1 MNANYTNGVNPL
13 RIISMHSHIGI
24 AFSEAVMDFTIK
36 NIKKGVAEVSRE
48 IGYLIID
55 TNPNGQ
61 YNMVRKL
68 AGQHYPRFHAY
79 VKSRP
84 AGRGSSMA
92 PTSSRVHDLVGTS
105 PSGQGNDFNFSLH
118 LDQKQPSYETKGVH
132 AHSGE
137 YFGPVVEE
145 EADRI
150 KQIFTD
156 K

>member
-1 MNANYTNGVNPL
+1 MA
-13 RIISMHSHIGI
+13 
-24 AFSEAVMDFTIK
+24 DFTIK
-36 NIKKGVAEVSRE
+36 NLQKSIAEVSRE

-55 TNPNGQ
+55 AKENGQ

-105 PSGQGNDFNFSLH
+105 PSGQGQDFIFSLH
-118 LDQKQPSYETKGVH
+118 LDQKQPSYQGSH

-137 YFGPVVEE
+137 YFGPVVET

-150 KQIFTD
+150 KEIL